1 MSHEVRSGGTKFGI
15 GDVVKLRSGGPDM
28 TVTGC
33 ELGGVYQCTWFTFGD
48 ESRSSSFS
56 EEALILVKS
65 MASRR

>member
-1 MSHEVRSGGTKFGI
+1 MSSEVRYGGTKFEN

-33 ELGGVYQCTWFTFGD
+33 ELGVYQCAWFTFGD

-65 MASRR
+65 VSSRR